1 MAESIHSIEANLQNF
16 PEQVLAASRTVPV
29 LVDFWAAW
37 CAPCRSLMPVLQQ
50 LAGEYQG
57 KFLLAK
63 VNSDEQ
69 QELAARYGVRSLP
82 TVLVIRHGEV
92 VDSFVGAQPEGT
104 IRRLIERHIERPSD
118 RLRAEARDCLASG
131 DTVRAR
137 ELLETARRADP
148 DNAAIPLD
156 LARLALREN
165 DGASAQALLDALPLD
180 ARQAAET
187 QPLLAHARLLRE
199 LDGAPDAHTLEQR
212 RAQDGDNL
220 ETRYLLALRRLL
232 EDAPEPG
239 MEDLLEI
246 LRRDRKFRDDGARK
260 ALLAA
265 FDLFADQPELVN
277 RFRRGLASAL
287 H

>member
-1 MAESIHSIEANLQNF
+1 MTESPHIIEANLLNF
-16 PEQVLAASRTVPV
+16 PEQVLAPSRSVPV

-37 CAPCRSLMPVLQQ
+37 CAPCRSLMPILQR
-50 LAGEYQG
+50 LAEEYQG
-57 KFLLAK
+57 KFVLAK

-69 QELAARYGVRSLP
+69 QDLAARYGVRSLP
-82 TVLVIRHGEV
+82 TVLVIRQGEV

-148 DNAAIPLD
+148 DNASVVLD
-156 LARLALREN
+156 LARLALRDD

-180 ARQAAET
+180 VRQAAEA
-187 QPLLAHARLLRE
+187 QPLLAHAHLLRE

-212 RAQDGDNL
+212 RAHDADDL
-220 ETRYLLALRRLL
+220 DTRYLLALRRLL
-232 EDAPEPG
+232 EDSPEKG

-265 FDLFADQPELVN
+265 FDLVADQPELIN

-287 H
+287 Y